1 MLSACRVV
9 DNQLIKLSF
18 HAKQTV
24 VRSMIEAAINV
35 IVSIAAVQ
43 FIGIYGVL
51 LGTIAALLYRTNDF
65 IIHANTKI
73 LMRSPKKEYALVL
86 SNFLVFTISA
96 ILRGCIQMEAH
107 SYIQWG
113 GISIPIIR
121 ITKPMRLAGLCQSAH

>member
-65 IIHANTKI
+65 IIYANTKI
-73 LMRSPKKEYALVL
+73 LMRSPKKNMHWYYPISLCLLLAPFYED
-86 SNFLVFTISA
+86 VFRWKHIH
-96 ILRGCIQMEAH
+96 IFNWLE
-107 SYIQWG
+107 
-113 GISIPIIR
+113 
-121 ITKPMRLAGLCQSAH
+121 

>member
-1 MLSACRVV
+1 M
-9 DNQLIKLSF
+9 
-18 HAKQTV
+18 V

-65 IIHANTKI
+65 IIYANTKI

-86 SNFLVFTISA
+86 SDFLCLLLAPFYEDVFRRKHIH
-96 ILRGCIQMEAH
+96 IFNWLE
-107 SYIQWG
+107 
-113 GISIPIIR
+113 
-121 ITKPMRLAGLCQSAH
+121 